1 MNKQFISVSNNDLVH
16 NNQQIN
22 RDLLIYNQFHKN
34 ANLPYLESVKN
45 NSKKDNRNQQI
56 NMHQFIL
63 PQKAMLG
70 INPVLNQQH
79 NLKETS
85 NNNVLS
91 QNNTLTDNLKS
102 DNIPLNIYRNFSS
115 GTRVSKKG
123 YSNYDMNQ
131 RNQYK

>member
-1 MNKQFISVSNNDLVH
+1 MNKQFIAVSNNDLVH

-70 INPVLNQQH
+70 INPILNQQH
-79 NLKETS
+79 NLKETQ

-91 QNNTLTDNLKS
+91 QNNTFTENLNSDNL
-102 DNIPLNIYRNFSS
+102 PLNIYRNFSS
-115 GTRVSKKG
+115 GTRVSKKS